1 MYLGCNRNISSLQWK
16 CIKESTYEYFIF
28 INVLFLEERQVLMNK
43 IRDIASSLIDQNENL
58 LCYTLF
64 FGKGNMND
72 SEIFL
77 MQQ

>member
-1 MYLGCNRNISSLQWK
+1 
-16 CIKESTYEYFIF
+16 
-28 INVLFLEERQVLMNK
+28 MNK